1 MPAKLL
7 NAMKIPFYFKMLLVP
22 LFLTLAERSLAG
34 DSSASARTPDIL
46 QDTSLNGDTVSV
58 KAQFPGG
65 PAAWTKHLLMNLRY
79 PPEAFQKGIEG
90 TVFLHFTVDEKGK
103 IRDIET
109 RGAADR
115 VLKAEAIRIL
125 RAGGKWVPS
134 TKNGKSLPSTV
145 EQPIVF
151 KIQ

>member
-1 MPAKLL
+1 MFLL
-7 NAMKIPFYFKMLLVP
+7 CV
-22 LFLTLAERSLAG
+22 FLTLAERSLAD
-34 DSSASARTPDIL
+34 DSSASARTRYIL
-46 QDTSLNGDTVSV
+46 QDTSVNGDTVSV

-79 PPEAFQKGIEG
+79 PPEAFQKRMEG

-103 IRDIET
+103 IRDIEA

-125 RAGGKWVPS
+125 RAGGKWIPS
-134 TKNGKSLPSTV
+134 TSNGKSLTSTV
-145 EQPIVF
+145 EQAIIF
-151 KIQ
+151 KMQ